1 MRRSVPNDG
10 DGSASG
16 FADTVSSWST
26 IEIVR
31 VGPVIEKN
39 RFERVL
45 YYPDKKGLGLKQV
58 QRYLAEK
65 MKASPVPNA

>member
-1 MRRSVPNDG
+1 MKALCAAPSKTADE
-10 DGSASG
+10 AAKAA

-31 VGPVIEKN
+31 VGPVIEHN

-45 YYPDKKGLGLKQV
+45 YYPDKKGLGLKTGAALPCGE
-58 QRYLAEK
+58 R
-65 MKASPVPNA
+65 